1 MYRIND
7 KRRFL
12 WLAGHSR
19 QIVTLLAWLI
29 VACTSRDS
37 SGIDIITKPKP
48 KPKQNHNQQW
58 GFGDNF
64 VEQQLFSQHQSSKK
78 AKKHLLEI
86 LDGRLSIVAHFFDLD
101 DAQQKDLELS
111 GVGDVHVFMRE
122 CDKLVKKFKPDQQN
136 WNQIWQEINPLK
148 QRMNRGLHEEGS
160 MFMRT
165 LVALLNDDQKL
176 LVEEAA
182 DRRRVH
188 ESKTQIR
195 QMIAMLDQSMPM
207 EEERR
212 ERLTEYLLKRVRLP
226 KKNSDPRL
234 QGMMSFYAFYL
245 LASLPEDEVKSHFLE
260 EEWKLL
266 NPLLD
271 QTRGQAKQVKAQFKQ
286 MGLDFDFE
294 IEEEPKE

>member
-1 MYRIND
+1 
-7 KRRFL
+7 
-12 WLAGHSR
+12 
-19 QIVTLLAWLI
+19 
-29 VACTSRDS
+29 
-37 SGIDIITKPKP
+37 
-48 KPKQNHNQQW
+48 
-58 GFGDNF
+58 
-64 VEQQLFSQHQSSKK
+64 
-78 AKKHLLEI
+78 
-86 LDGRLSIVAHFFDLD
+86 
-101 DAQQKDLELS
+101 
-111 GVGDVHVFMRE
+111 
-122 CDKLVKKFKPDQQN
+122 
-136 WNQIWQEINPLK
+136 
-148 QRMNRGLHEEGS
+148 

-271 QTRGQAKQVKAQFKQ
+271 QTRGQAKQMKAQFKQ
-286 MGLDFDFE
+286 MGICLLYTSPSPRDLSTSRM
-294 IEEEPKE
+294 PSSA